1 MTGMLEKWIVD
12 QRTVV
17 VVMSIRTKNKTS
29 PLIFIAVGGQLLNCS
44 AAMLRV
50 YFTLGGCDQFKVLVL
65 GAHAYDHIYLLQG
78 QPDGI
83 LFLGPTQHVDREH
96 LTGGGRV
103 HDTREPG
110 RYLSY

>member
-1 MTGMLEKWIVD
+1 MTDMLEKLIVD

-17 VVMSIRTKNKTS
+17 VVMSICTKNKTS

-50 YFTLGGCDQFKVLVL
+50 YFTLGRCDQFKVLVL

-83 LFLGPTQHVDREH
+83 LFLGPTQHVDRKH
-96 LTGGGRV
+96 LTGRGDGYTTQENQA
-103 HDTREPG
+103 DI
-110 RYLSY
+110 